1 MRRRKGWK
9 EGGRKGWKEGGGRNR
24 KREGGRE
31 EERDGKKE
39 GGRRLEIMIAT
50 EIIVLNTFP
59 LIQASYQ
66 CC

>member
-1 MRRRKGWK
+1 MER
-9 EGGRKGWKEGGGRNR
+9 
-24 KREGGRE
+24 GRE
-31 EERDGKKE
+31 EGMERGREERMERGREEWKE